1 MTRKDPST
9 ENKSDHKYIEVWED
23 MVALKDLVLSL
34 IVCSVTSLG
43 GYFLAPNEPPMP
55 LFFGLGGA
63 LLGFLILSFLIQPK
77 RHLTDDQEEA

>member
-1 MTRKDPST
+1 MTSRDPLKEAT
-9 ENKSDHKYIEVWED
+9 KEEEYIEVWED
-23 MVALKDLVLSL
+23 MVDIKDLIISL

-55 LFFGLGGA
+55 LFYGLGGA

-77 RHLTDDQEEA
+77 RHLTDESEED